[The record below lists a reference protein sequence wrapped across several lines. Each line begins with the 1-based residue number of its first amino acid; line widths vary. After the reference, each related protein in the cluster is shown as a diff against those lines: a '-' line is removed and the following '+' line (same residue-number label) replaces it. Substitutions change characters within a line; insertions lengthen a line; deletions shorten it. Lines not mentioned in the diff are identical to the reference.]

1 MRTQT
6 NYPKPSIYMGSIVF
20 CMVFAL
26 LVLGGCPPPLPTGPG
41 PGKPDEMQWQ
51 HYQMFKSAIENENK
65 VNALVALD
73 LYEQD
78 ISRWYADKTT
88 EATAISELKILRE
101 AVDKE
106 DWDSAAKILSKLE
119 LKYRSEGE

>member
-1 MRTQT
+1 MCTQT
-6 NYPKPSIYMGSIVF
+6 NYPKPSIYMGSAVF
-20 CMVFAL
+20 CMVFAF
-26 LVLGGCPPPLPTGPG
+26 LVLGGCPPPPPTGPG

-101 AVDKE
+101 AVDNE
-106 DWDSAAKILSKLE
+106 DWASAAKILSKLE
-119 LKYRSEGE
+119 SKYRSEGE